1 MSRRRQQ
8 LPTESVTTVIEN
20 LSHDGRGVA
29 HIDGKT
35 TFIRGALPQETV
47 IFEYTHQQSRFDE
60 GKVLEVL
67 KASPQRITP
76 RCPHFGVCG
85 GCNLQHLAPSAQ
97 IALKQDTLI
106 NHFTHIGKVQ
116 PETIV
121 PPLQAEVW
129 GYRRK
134 ARLGVK
140 YVIKKQA
147 VLVGFREQQGR
158 FLAELTRCDVLHP
171 RIGERIMALRELI
184 GKLEGKQQIAQI
196 EVAIDDEQAALVF
209 RNLEPLSQ
217 SDREILSQFA
227 KDNQLFFYLQ
237 SGGINTITPLYP
249 ENLPLASL
257 IYHLPQEEL
266 SFSFT
271 PYDFTQVNTAI
282 NQQMVQQALTWLT
295 PQPTDRILDL
305 FCGLG
310 NFTLPLAKRANK
322 VVGVEGDAHLLNRAE
337 MNAHQQNIENI
348 HYHIAD
354 LTKPDSNMPWMK
366 SHYNKVLLDPPRSGA
381 LEIIRALPFTGT
393 QRIVYISCNPA
404 TLARDAGELVHQ
416 KGFRLVQAGVMDM
429 FPHTAHVESMALFVR

>member
-1 MSRRRQQ
+1 MSRRRLQ
-8 LPTESVTTVIEN
+8 LPTDPVITTIDN
-20 LSHDGRGVA
+20 LSHDGRGIA
-29 HIDGKT
+29 HVNGKT
-35 TFIRGALPQETV
+35 TFIRGALSQEV
-47 IFEYTHQQSRFDE
+47 VSFQYTNQQSRFDE
-60 GKVLEVL
+60 GKVLEIIE
-67 KASPQRITP
+67 ASPQRVTP

-85 GCNLQHLAPSAQ
+85 GCNLQHLDPDAQ
-97 IALKQDTLI
+97 IALKQETLL

-116 PETIV
+116 PENIV
-121 PPLQAEVW
+121 PPLQAEPW

-147 VLVGFREQQGR
+147 VLVGFHEQQSR

-184 GKLEGKQQIAQI
+184 TQLEGKEQIAQI
-196 EVAIDDEQAALVF
+196 EVAVDDEHAALIF
-209 RNLEPLSQ
+209 RNLAPLSHADQ
-217 SDREILSQFA
+217 QILSQFA
-227 KDNQLFFYLQ
+227 QANQLFFYLQ
-237 SGGINTITPLYP
+237 PGGMKTITPLYP

-257 IYHLPQEEL
+257 SYHLPNEEL

-271 PYDFTQVNTAI
+271 PYDFTQVNVAI
-282 NQQMVQQALTWLT
+282 NQQMVQQALTWLA
-295 PQPTDRILDL
+295 PQPSDRILDL

-310 NFTLPLAKRANK
+310 NFTLPLAKRAAK
-322 VVGVEGDAHLLNRAE
+322 VIGVEGDANLLNRAE
-337 MNAHQQNIENI
+337 MNAKQQNIENI

-354 LTKPDSNMPWMK
+354 LTKPDYNMPWMK
-366 SHYNKVLLDPPRSGA
+366 SRYNKVLLDPPRSGA
-381 LEIIRALPFTGT
+381 LEIIQALSFVDT